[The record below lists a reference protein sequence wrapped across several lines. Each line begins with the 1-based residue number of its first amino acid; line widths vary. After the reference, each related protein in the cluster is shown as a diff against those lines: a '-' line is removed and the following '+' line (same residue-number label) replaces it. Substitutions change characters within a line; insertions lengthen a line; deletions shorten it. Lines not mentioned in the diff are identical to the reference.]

1 MKRTISK
8 ASGLT
13 RNCYV
18 GKIDLVEKKHDKFIK
33 QAATIQNSN
42 EKLAYRNNKAFL
54 RTSGSSTCQLK
65 RPI

>member
-1 MKRTISK
+1 M
-8 ASGLT
+8 A
-13 RNCYV
+13 
-18 GKIDLVEKKHDKFIK
+18 KIDLVEKKHDKFIK